1 MAEQQ
6 CPCKQKLTEGEKG
19 ILNFG
24 LSSEMLKNPNAAAI
38 GIGRQLGG
46 SNAVRL
52 ESLIASAGQTDMTTG
67 LPSPLAQALPSLQS
81 AKGKM
86 TQFLGDGTS
95 QNPGVLKAFEKE
107 CDRLT
112 DPRQLVNIVSSLSLY
127 GELSCALG
135 IEGLD
140 IGAGLG
146 VVNEN
151 GQLTINYA
159 IAANVNLEKVL
170 NQFSSDQL
178 GTNIA
183 NAVEKLRANLD
194 AAFQKLD
201 QANAALQGIVD
212 ATTAM
217 QNEAANFIQKYTSI
231 NSLANLVN
239 EASTDPCFKLGSTL
253 NGSLVSPDFLNTVRG
268 GTSTG
273 FGTSAR

>member
-1 MAEQQ
+1 MADQQ
-6 CPCKQKLTEGEKG
+6 CPCKQKLTDGEKG

-46 SNAVRL
+46 ANAARL
-52 ESLIASAGQTDMTTG
+52 QSLITSAGTTDVGTG
-67 LPSPLAQALPSLQS
+67 LPSPLAQALPSLTA
-81 AKGKM
+81 AKGKL
-86 TQFLGDGTS
+86 TEFLGDGTNE
-95 QNPGVLKAFEKE
+95 NPGIVNAFENE

-112 DPRQLVNIVSSLSLY
+112 DPRQLVNIISSLSLY

-140 IGAGLG
+140 IGAGIN

-151 GQLTINYA
+151 GQLSINYA
-159 IAANVNLEKVL
+159 VAANVDLEKVL
-170 NQFSSDQL
+170 NQFDPGL
-178 GTNIA
+178 GTA
-183 NAVEKLRANLD
+183 TAGAVESLRAGLD
-194 AAFQKLD
+194 SAFQKLD
-201 QANAALQGIVD
+201 QANAAVQSVVD

-231 NSLANLVN
+231 NSLANLIN
-239 EASTDPCFKLGSTL
+239 EANTDPCFKLGSTL
-253 NGSLVSPDFLNTVRG
+253 NGSLVSSDFLNAVRG
-268 GTSTG
+268 GTPTG